1 MKNNFDFTKSYIK
14 QPNQN
19 QSNFIKLTDN
29 DRMSKINE
37 NMKKLDKYNEEHQTN
52 TTLKERMDNLK
63 RLNKE
68 KD

>member
-14 QPNQN
+14 PQKQN

-37 NMKKLDKYNEEHQTN
+37 NMKNLNKYNLEHQSN

-63 RLNKE
+63 KLNRN
-68 KD
+68 

>member
-37 NMKKLDKYNEEHQTN
+37 NMKNLNKYNLEHQTN

-63 RLNKE
+63 KLNKE